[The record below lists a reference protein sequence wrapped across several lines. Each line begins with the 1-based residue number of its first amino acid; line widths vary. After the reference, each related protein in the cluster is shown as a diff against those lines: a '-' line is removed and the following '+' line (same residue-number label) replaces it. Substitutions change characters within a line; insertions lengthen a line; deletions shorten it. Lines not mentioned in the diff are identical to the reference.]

1 MVTAPPQM
9 SSPLTGS
16 VDLSRINSIR
26 LATTRQTYD
35 AALKFVLFLKIANVE
50 NLLPQA
56 IIQEVIK
63 SNIINFLVTYRQE
76 PYSLS

>member
-35 AALKFVLFLKIANVE
+35 AALKFMLFLKIADIE
-50 NLLPQA
+50 NLLP
-56 IIQEVIK
+56 
-63 SNIINFLVTYRQE
+63 
-76 PYSLS
+76 LSDNPRSYQI

>member
-26 LATTRQTYD
+26 LAATTRQTYD
-35 AALKFVLFLKIANVE
+35 AALKFVPFLKIADVE
-50 NLLPQA
+50 NLLP
-56 IIQEVIK
+56 
-63 SNIINFLVTYRQE
+63 
-76 PYSLS
+76 LSDNPRSYQI

>member
-35 AALKFVLFLKIANVE
+35 AALKFMLFLKIANVE
-50 NLLPQA
+50 R
-56 IIQEVIK
+56 IY
-63 SNIINFLVTYRQE
+63 YR
-76 PYSLS
+76 

>member
-35 AALKFVLFLKIANVE
+35 AALKFVLFLKIADVE
-50 NLLPQA
+50 NLLP
-56 IIQEVIK
+56 
-63 SNIINFLVTYRQE
+63 
-76 PYSLS
+76 LSDNPRSYQISHHRFFSYL

>member
-35 AALKFVLFLKIANVE
+35 AAPKFVLSQNSRCWEFTTAK
-50 NLLPQA
+50 
-56 IIQEVIK
+56 
-63 SNIINFLVTYRQE
+63 R
-76 PYSLS
+76 

>member
-9 SSPLTGS
+9 SSPLTDS

-35 AALKFVLFLKIANVE
+35 AALKFMHFLKIADVE
-50 NLLPQA
+50 NLLP
-56 IIQEVIK
+56 
-63 SNIINFLVTYRQE
+63 
-76 PYSLS
+76 LSDNPRSYQI